1 MTGAIEEDPILEV
14 YRECARELR
23 GLIKDAERVAAD
35 LRAALK
41 EGQAAAETAAKDQI
55 RRFGAEYQKLA
66 TKEFEDLG
74 NALREAHETAEKRI
88 FAKFDGLMKMLSTP
102 PRALREATGARDLD
116 ELVHMVTR
124 PELSGL
130 ISLQLSRA
138 EGPEPVDGVAPMEVR
153 RPKGKG
159 RRKR

>member
-1 MTGAIEEDPILEV
+1 MTGGIEEDPILAV

-23 GLIKDAERVAAD
+23 GLIKDADRATAD
-35 LRAALK
+35 LRAAVK
-41 EGQAAAETAAKDQI
+41 EGQAAAETAAQDQMKRFETEYEKKAHKAFGELGDSL
-55 RRFGAEYQKLA
+55 RR
-66 TKEFEDLG
+66 
-74 NALREAHETAEKRI
+74 AHGTAEKRI

-102 PRALREATGARDLD
+102 PRALRDATGARDLD

-130 ISLQLSRA
+130 ISLQLARVD
-138 EGPEPVDGVAPMEVR
+138 GPEPVDGVEPMEVR
-153 RPKGKG
+153 RSKPKG